1 MSKLDNFSKVLQ
13 WSFQKQPLEVLYQNT
28 FSTEHFQTT
37 ASEFLQKDI
46 DKFKECQTNESTKKI
61 HLRRK
66 KGNMEQRGNELKC
79 QLL

>member
-1 MSKLDNFSKVLQ
+1 MK
-13 WSFQKQPLEVLYQNT
+13 
-28 FSTEHFQTT
+28 
-37 ASEFLQKDI
+37 FLQKDI

-66 KGNMEQRGNELKC
+66 KGKHGTEDNELKC